1 MNWKRLFALLLVLAL
16 LPALFGNAFAAG
28 PKARTLTDADYAPID
43 ALWAELDAVEQDA
56 QTQSAQDGPDRTLA
70 AAQAVAEAVTASDLY
85 VDGTLQWRGA
95 QFSFETTTG
104 VTCAYSPRLRE
115 LARKAAGSIV
125 ETEAVEPQTSTT
137 TSADITLIEP
147 YYGLDPSFT
156 QQYQNEVKKLAAATG
171 GSSQVL
177 KTTRATID
185 AVAAAVESSGLVIF
199 DSHGS
204 TDYENPW
211 NEEDLVSGATTSYL
225 LLQTGTGLTTED
237 YAKDGNTYHAQYMGS
252 YGTIKYY
259 AVDGTCIANHMTKS
273 APDSLIWSAICLG
286 MATDGLCAP
295 LRAEGVSVFYG
306 YSQSVTFDYDY
317 KWEEVFFARLR
328 AGDTVAQAVAQMKT
342 EIGQWDYCSEYL
354 TIESARRNYCA
365 FPIVS
370 SALDTYPGKGKVDAL
385 QEVHSDWQLFGKAQ
399 FTVTAVSANTA
410 LGTVVPLNDLT
421 FEAKPAENAAVSGW
435 SLQPEGAAAVTQ
447 DGNVFTVS
455 DVRKDCTLVVEFRQR
470 VPATV
475 VFSTPEGASQ
485 PMQRS
490 YVGEEMALTAPEGK
504 PLANAHDYVF
514 AGWTDTPVAD
524 AVQVSTVY
532 TDTYTPIRAMVT
544 LYALY
549 SWQDGETTRY
559 TTQPQ
564 NKVCPSEAFSDLD
577 VTQWYHE
584 PVDYMLETGMMNGMS
599 ATTFEPNGTL
609 TRAQLVTVLYR
620 HAGSPDVTGLANPF
634 ADVAPQAWY
643 ENAVIWAAANGVVKG
658 TSAATFA
665 PEDAIT
671 REQIAAILYR
681 YNGEA
686 VTGDLLSS
694 FPDAG
699 AVSGYAVEA
708 MQWAVS
714 RGLISGDPAS
724 DGTLWLRP
732 RDGATRAQI
741 AKILWVWLGA

>member
-1 MNWKRLFALLLVLAL
+1 MPV
-16 LPALFGNAFAAG
+16 
-28 PKARTLTDADYAPID
+28 
-43 ALWAELDAVEQDA
+43 
-56 QTQSAQDGPDRTLA
+56 
-70 AAQAVAEAVTASDLY
+70 
-85 VDGTLQWRGA
+85 
-95 QFSFETTTG
+95 
-104 VTCAYSPRLRE
+104 
-115 LARKAAGSIV
+115 
-125 ETEAVEPQTSTT
+125 
-137 TSADITLIEP
+137 
-147 YYGLDPSFT
+147 
-156 QQYQNEVKKLAAATG
+156 
-171 GSSQVL
+171 
-177 KTTRATID
+177 
-185 AVAAAVESSGLVIF
+185 
-199 DSHGS
+199 
-204 TDYENPW
+204 
-211 NEEDLVSGATTSYL
+211 
-225 LLQTGTGLTTED
+225 
-237 YAKDGNTYHAQYMGS
+237 
-252 YGTIKYY
+252 
-259 AVDGTCIANHMTKS
+259 
-273 APDSLIWSAICLG
+273 
-286 MATDGLCAP
+286 CAP
-295 LRAEGVSVFYG
+295 
-306 YSQSVTFDYDY
+306 
-317 KWEEVFFARLR
+317 
-328 AGDTVAQAVAQMKT
+328 GDTVAQAVAQMKT

-385 QEVHSDWQLFGKAQ
+385 QEVHSDWQLFGKAK

-435 SLQPEGAAAVTQ
+435 SLQPEGAAAVAR

-455 DVRKDCTLVVEFRQR
+455 DVRGDCTLVVEFRQR
-470 VPATV
+470 IPATV

-514 AGWTDTPVAD
+514 AGWTDAPVAD

-620 HAGSPDVTGLANPF
+620 HAGSPDVTGLPNPVLRTSRRSRGMRRLSSGQPPTASSRARPPRRSPRRTPSPASRSQPF
-634 ADVAPQAWY
+634 STATTARPLRETCSPPSRMRTRSPAMPLRPCSGPS
-643 ENAVIWAAANGVVKG
+643 AAA
-658 TSAATFA
+658 
-665 PEDAIT
+665 
-671 REQIAAILYR
+671 
-681 YNGEA
+681 
-686 VTGDLLSS
+686 
-694 FPDAG
+694 
-699 AVSGYAVEA
+699 
-708 MQWAVS
+708 
-714 RGLISGDPAS
+714 
-724 DGTLWLRP
+724 
-732 RDGATRAQI
+732 
-741 AKILWVWLGA
+741 

>member
-1 MNWKRLFALLLVLAL
+1 M
-16 LPALFGNAFAAG
+16 
-28 PKARTLTDADYAPID
+28 
-43 ALWAELDAVEQDA
+43 
-56 QTQSAQDGPDRTLA
+56 
-70 AAQAVAEAVTASDLY
+70 
-85 VDGTLQWRGA
+85 
-95 QFSFETTTG
+95 
-104 VTCAYSPRLRE
+104 
-115 LARKAAGSIV
+115 
-125 ETEAVEPQTSTT
+125 
-137 TSADITLIEP
+137 
-147 YYGLDPSFT
+147 
-156 QQYQNEVKKLAAATG
+156 QYQNEVKKLAAATG

-185 AVAAAVESSGLVIF
+185 AVAAAVESSGVVIF

-370 SALDTYPGKGKVDAL
+370 SALDAYPGKGKVDAL
-385 QEVHSDWQLFGKAQ
+385 QEVHSDWQLFGKAK

-410 LGTVVPLNDLT
+410 LGTIVPLNDLM

-435 SLQPEGAAAVTQ
+435 SLQPEGAAAVAQ

-455 DVRKDCTLVVEFRQR
+455 DVREDCTLVVEFRQR

-475 VFSTPEGASQ
+475 IFSTPEGASQ

-514 AGWTDTPVAD
+514 AGWTDAPVAD

-564 NKVCPSEAFSDLD
+564 NKVCPSAAFSDLD

-609 TRAQLVTVLYR
+609 TRAQLVTILYR

-643 ENAVIWAAANGVVKG
+643 AKAVIWAAANGVVKG

-686 VTGDLLSS
+686 VTEDRLSS
-694 FPDAG
+694 FPDAD